1 MRPAVL
7 AGICLKK
14 DKDRFA
20 ARMEECVSLCE
31 ACGIEVKT
39 IVTQQS
45 VSADPRTALRQ
56 GKLQELAL
64 TVSETGAD
72 AIVFAQELPIAVMN
86 RIQEACGA
94 EVIDRTALILD
105 IFSALYKLVAA
116 VEHISYLDIFLESL
130 ARC

>member
-45 VSADPRTALRQ
+45 VSADPRTAFRQ

-64 TVSETGAD
+64 TVSQTGAD